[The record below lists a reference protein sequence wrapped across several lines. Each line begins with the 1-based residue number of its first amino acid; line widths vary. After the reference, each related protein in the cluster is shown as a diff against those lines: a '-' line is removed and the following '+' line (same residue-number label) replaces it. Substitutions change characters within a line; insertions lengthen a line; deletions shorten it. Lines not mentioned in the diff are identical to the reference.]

1 MASPFEAELDGLVQE
16 YAAAREQSQHD
27 DASDVISDVRVRQ
40 MQTRCLAAIERASG
54 RGSVY
59 FEQAK
64 AILETP
70 DHSWGHLA
78 GQIGVAESLLHNIRN
93 GYLRTLEELIHGE
106 LFGDFLEMAQHLLE
120 SGYKDAAA
128 VVCGSTLEAHL
139 KQLCKKAGIPVEVGG
154 KAKKADTI
162 NGELG
167 GACVYS
173 KLDQKSVTAWLGLR
187 NSAAHGDYAAYD
199 KAQVSLYIASIRD
212 FVTRVPA

>member
-1 MASPFEAELDGLVQE
+1 MDSPFEAELDALIQE
-16 YAAAREQSQHD
+16 YATARKQSQHD
-27 DASDVISDVRVRQ
+27 DASDVISALRVHQ
-40 MQTRCLAAIERASG
+40 MQTRCLAAIERAAG
-54 RGSVY
+54 RSSVY

-64 AILETP
+64 SLLETNN
-70 DHSWGHLA
+70 HLWGHLA
-78 GQIGVAESLLHNIRN
+78 GQIGVVESLLHNIRN

-139 KQLCKKAGIPVEVGG
+139 KQLCKKAGIPTDAAG

-162 NGELG
+162 NGEFG
-167 GACVYS
+167 GAGVYS
-173 KLDQKSVTAWLGLR
+173 KLDQKNVTAWLELR
-187 NSAAHGDYAAYD
+187 NRAAHGDYAAYD
-199 KAQVSLYIASIRD
+199 KAQVGLFIASVRD